1 MGGWAAVGKARG
13 SRPAGREKNAWEE
26 WWMADKKR
34 VVILGAGYG
43 GIHAAKTLQKMLG
56 RDEAEITLI
65 DKNDRH
71 ILLTELHEVAGARV
85 HEDSV
90 QIPLADIF
98 GRSRVRVV
106 QDLITGIDLER
117 KVLTSESA
125 EYPYDYLILACGSEP
140 EFYGIPGMAENALTL
155 WSLED
160 ARRIRAHVRRMFEL
174 ASAESDPVKR
184 QELLTFVVGGG
195 GFTGVEMAGELAEWV
210 PDLCREFGISR
221 FSVTVYVVEALPRI
235 LPTLA
240 ENLACRAAEVMR
252 AKGITV
258 LTNSP
263 IVEVKPDELTLKSGA
278 KIRTRTVI
286 WTGGVRTT
294 TFLQDKGF
302 NCKKRGRLVVN
313 EYLQVD
319 GHSDVYAVGDNCL
332 FVDEKGELPAL
343 VESALQ
349 GGACAARNIAADIK
363 GAPKRKF
370 RPHLHGVMVS
380 IGSHYSVADLMGI
393 SLWSYP
399 ATVMKHLVNLHYQS
413 GVGGLRVIL
422 KYLRHEMI
430 NARGV
435 LSGLMKHANVKV
447 SLAWLVI
454 LRVFLGY
461 EWLLSGIG
469 KIREGFLVSGD
480 KLVSGSSLMPM
491 GPGTPGWYRWFM
503 ETFVFPHA
511 LFFQWVVTLT
521 ELALGLALIFG
532 LFTTLAALGSIFMNV
547 NFALSGAGGDIW
559 FVMVS
564 IAMLAGAGRA
574 FGLDYYVMPFLGEVV
589 KGALPKSWVSHG
601 RQAASAGG
609 TK

>member
-1 MGGWAAVGKARG
+1 
-13 SRPAGREKNAWEE
+13 
-26 WWMADKKR
+26 MADRKR
-34 VVILGAGYG
+34 VVVLGAGYG
-43 GIHAAKTLQKMLG
+43 GIHAAQTLEKLLG
-56 RDEAEITLI
+56 RDEVEITLI
-65 DKNDRH
+65 DRRDRH
-71 ILLTELHEVAGARV
+71 VLLTELHEVAGARV

-90 QIPLADIF
+90 QIPLVDIF
-98 GRSRVRVV
+98 RRSRVRVV
-106 QDLITGIDLER
+106 QDTITGIDLENR
-117 KVLTSESA
+117 AVRSDSA

-140 EFYGIPGMAENALTL
+140 EFYGIPGMSENALTL

-160 ARRIRAHVRRMFEL
+160 ARKIKAHVRSMFEL
-174 ASAESDPVKR
+174 AAAESSPVR
-184 QELLTFVVGGG
+184 QQELLSFVVGGG

-210 PDLCREFGISR
+210 PDLCKEFGVSP
-221 FSVTVYVVEALPRI
+221 FSVTIYVVEALPRI

-240 ENLACRAAEVMR
+240 ENLAGRAVRAMQ

-263 IVEVKPDELTLKSGA
+263 IVEVKPDELVLKSGA

-294 TFLQDKGF
+294 TFLKDKGF
-302 NCKKRGRLVVN
+302 NCKKRGRLAVN

-319 GHSDVYAVGDNCL
+319 GHDDVYAVGDNCF
-332 FVDEKGELPAL
+332 FVDRNGELPAL

-363 GAPKRKF
+363 GKPKREF
-370 RPHLHGVMVS
+370 RPRLHGVMVS

-399 ATVMKHLVNLHYQS
+399 ATAMKHLVNLHYQW
-413 GVGGLRVIL
+413 GVGGLGVIL

-435 LSGLMKHANVKV
+435 LSGLMKHVNVKV
-447 SLAWLVI
+447 SLLWLVI

-461 EWLLSGIG
+461 EWLASGIG
-469 KIREGFLVSGD
+469 KIRDGFLISGD

-491 GPGTPGWYRWFM
+491 GPGTPEWYRWIM

-532 LFTTLAALGSIFMNV
+532 LFTSLAALGSIFMNI
-547 NFALSGAGGDIW
+547 NFALAGAGGNIW

-564 IAMLAGAGRA
+564 IAMLGGAGRA
-574 FGLDYYVMPFLGEVV
+574 FGLDYYVMPFLGEIV
-589 KGALPKSWVSHG
+589 KGALPKRSVAPG
-601 RQAASAGG
+601 ERIASSGG
-609 TK
+609 GAS

>member
-1 MGGWAAVGKARG
+1 
-13 SRPAGREKNAWEE
+13 
-26 WWMADKKR
+26 MAHKKR
-34 VVILGAGYG
+34 VVILGGGYG
-43 GIHAAKTLQKMLG
+43 GIHAAQTLDRLLG

-65 DKNDRH
+65 DKNDH
-71 ILLTELHEVAGARV
+71 HTLLTELHEVAGARV
-85 HEDSV
+85 NEDSV
-90 QIPLADIF
+90 RIPFSDIF
-98 GRSRVRVV
+98 RRSKVRVV
-106 QDLITGIDLER
+106 KDTVTGIDLNK
-117 KVLTSESA
+117 KVLRSETA
-125 EYPYDYLILACGSEP
+125 EYPYDYLVLACGSEP
-140 EFYGIPGMAENALTL
+140 EFYGIPGMAENAFTL

-160 ARRIRAHVRRMFEL
+160 ARKIKAQVRAMFEL
-174 ASAESDPVKR
+174 AVAERDPIKR

-210 PDLCREFGISR
+210 PELCREFGLSP
-221 FSVTVYVVEALPRI
+221 FSVTVYVIEALPRI

-240 ENLACRAAEVMR
+240 DNLAARAARAMR

-258 LTNSP
+258 LTDSP
-263 IVEVKPDELTLKSGA
+263 IVEVGRDEITLKSGT

-294 TFLQDKGF
+294 SFLRDKGF
-302 NCKKRGRLVVN
+302 DCKKRGRLTVN
-313 EYLQVD
+313 EYLQVV
-319 GHSDVYAVGDNCL
+319 GHDDVYAVGDNC
-332 FVDEKGELPAL
+332 FFADENGELPAL

-363 GAPKRKF
+363 GTPKRRF
-370 RPHLHGVMVS
+370 RPRLHGVMVS
-380 IGSHYSVADLMGI
+380 VGSHYSVADLMGM

-399 ATVMKHLVNLHYQS
+399 ATAMKHLVNLHYQW
-413 GVGGLRVIL
+413 GVGGMRVIL

-435 LSGLMKHANVKV
+435 LSELMKHANVKV

-461 EWLLSGIG
+461 EWLVSGLG
-469 KIREGFLVSGD
+469 KIRDGFLVSGD

-491 GPGTPGWYRWFM
+491 GPGTPEWYRWLM
-503 ETFVFPHA
+503 DTFVFPHA

-532 LFTTLAALGSIFMNV
+532 LFTSIAALGSIFMNV
-547 NFALSGAGGDIW
+547 NFALAGAGGNIW

-564 IAMLAGAGRA
+564 IAMLGGAGRA
-574 FGLDYYVMPFLGEVV
+574 FGLDYYVMPILGEVIR
-589 KGALPKSWVSHG
+589 GMLPKG
-601 RQAASAGG
+601 RLASGSRTPQAGAAR
-609 TK
+609 

>member
-1 MGGWAAVGKARG
+1 MAGK
-13 SRPAGREKNAWEE
+13 
-26 WWMADKKR
+26 KK
-34 VVILGAGYG
+34 VVILGGGYG
-43 GIHAAKTLQKMLG
+43 GIHAAQTLQRLLG

-71 ILLTELHEVAGARV
+71 TLLTELHEVAGARV

-90 QIPLADIF
+90 QIPFTDIF
-98 GRSRVRVV
+98 RGSRVRVV
-106 QDLITGIDLER
+106 QDTITGIDLEK
-117 KVLTSESA
+117 KVLRSEAA

-160 ARRIRAHVRRMFEL
+160 ARKIKARVRTMFEL
-174 ASAESDPVKR
+174 AAAETDPVKR

-210 PDLCREFGISR
+210 PDLCREFGVSP
-221 FSVTVYVVEALPRI
+221 FSVTVYVIEALPRI

-240 ENLACRAAEVMR
+240 ENLAARAARAMQ

-258 LTNSP
+258 LTSSP
-263 IVEVKPDELTLKSGA
+263 IVEVRPDELTLKSGS
-278 KIRTRTVI
+278 KVRTRTVI

-294 TFLQDKGF
+294 TFLKDKGF
-302 NCKKRGRLVVN
+302 NCKKRGRLAVN

-319 GHSDVYAVGDNCL
+319 GHDDVYAVGDNCF
-332 FVDEKGELPAL
+332 FVDENGELPAL

-370 RPHLHGVMVS
+370 RPRLHGVMVS

-399 ATVMKHLVNLHYQS
+399 ATAMKHLVNLHYQW
-413 GVGGLRVIL
+413 GVGGLWVIL
-422 KYLRHEMI
+422 KYLKHEMI

-435 LSGLMKHANVKV
+435 LSELMKHANVKA

-461 EWLLSGIG
+461 EWLVSGIG
-469 KIREGFLVSGD
+469 KIRDGFLVSGD

-491 GPGTPGWYRWFM
+491 GPGTPEWYRWIM

-532 LFTTLAALGSIFMNV
+532 LFTGLAALGSIFMNI
-547 NFALSGAGGDIW
+547 NFALAGAGGNIW

-564 IAMLAGAGRA
+564 IAMLGGAGRA

-589 KGALPKSWVSHG
+589 KGALPKGWLALGSRS
-601 RQAASAGG
+601 ASAGG
-609 TK
+609 AR